1 MLTCLLNEAIC
12 APVSCNRVDYNLV
25 ELTFRRIVMSKKVAV
40 IAVNPVNGYGLFH
53 YLESFYENKIAY
65 RVYAIDETVDIKTNS
80 GIALKADDV
89 IANLKGK
96 SADYDALVFACGD
109 AIPVFAQHAGE
120 TRYQDMFAVINEFA
134 AAGKLLV
141 GHCGGGL
148 IFDIAGITSGRKIA
162 THPYVQANVKNGIA
176 TGKTSEVDGN
186 FYTAQDENN
195 IGEIIS
201 ALIEALK

>member
-1 MLTCLLNEAIC
+1 
-12 APVSCNRVDYNLV
+12 
-25 ELTFRRIVMSKKVAV
+25 MSKKVAV
-40 IAVNPVNGYGLFH
+40 IAVNPVNGYGIFH

-65 RVYAIDETVDIKTNS
+65 RVYAIDETVDIRTNS

-96 SADYDALVFACGD
+96 AADYDALVFACGD

-120 TRYQDMFAVINEFA
+120 ARYQDMFAVINEFA
-134 AAGKLLV
+134 AAGKMLV

-148 IFDIAGITSGRKIA
+148 IFDIAGVTKGRKIA

-176 TGKTSEVDGN
+176 TGKTSEIDGN

-195 IGEIIS
+195 VGEIIP